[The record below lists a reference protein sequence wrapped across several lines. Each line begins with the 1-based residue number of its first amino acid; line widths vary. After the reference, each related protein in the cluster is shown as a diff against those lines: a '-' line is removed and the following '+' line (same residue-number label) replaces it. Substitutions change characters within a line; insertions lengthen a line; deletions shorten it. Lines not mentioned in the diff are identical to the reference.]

1 MTELRQSKVRSVIGP
16 DGSPLTVENLPSPMT
31 KRWVIRRKAE
41 LVAAVRGGLL
51 SLEEACGRY
60 GITVEEFLAWQSSID
75 RHGFGGLRATRVQLY
90 RPRAVGSARAS
101 GVVLRGGRFRRH
113 YFLIPLSGR
122 KDLFQI

>member
-1 MTELRQSKVRSVIGP
+1 MTEGLLPKIRSVIGP
-16 DGSPLTVENLPSPMT
+16 DGSPLPIENLPSPKT

-60 GITVEEFLAWQSSID
+60 RLTVEEFLAWQSSID

-90 RPRAVGSARAS
+90 SQRAVGSARAS
-101 GVVLRGGRFRRH
+101 GVVLPNARFRRR
-113 YFLIPLSGR
+113 YFLVTLGNR
-122 KDLFQI
+122 KDLFRI